1 MKHLISFILFF
12 ILIGLLP
19 FSSRSQSTNP
29 CFPNIDFE
37 QGNFN
42 HWQTFWGYG
51 TTAMSPPTCLPP
63 PDTIRWHF
71 HDTTALPSQQIISAA
86 TYPPTDIRF
95 GNMPK
100 LCPNGGNY
108 SILLG
113 DSMTILGGCPIC
125 PYPSQARQDGVYYK
139 AHIPANTQRLW
150 LKYWFANILHEVG
163 LGFCSQASFWVMVL
177 DSAQPNRQCFDFVYT
192 DHPTNGNLSI
202 AAANKDGIDSSWLG
216 YHLPNIYKKW
226 TSRYLNL
233 SRYAGRT
240 VYLYFMNVDGAS
252 IRSGGGGPSMTYFD
266 VEGCTN
272 TTPLPTVYCAG
283 SGQATIT
290 APFGYDSYT
299 WMDSSLTM
307 VLDTNQNFVLSPVS
321 VSGSH
326 TYAVIVQNRYSFW
339 GCPDTLWTTL
349 PAPTPMPTATFSI
362 ANSTCPNQKQ
372 MSYTGSASAAATYH
386 WNFGGGIIKS
396 GSGQGA
402 YVVHWLSS
410 GKKYIS
416 LTVTDNGCSSTF
428 KDSVV
433 VSAPISITNQVAICP
448 HQFYTLPN
456 GLQTDTAGVYYDTLQ
471 SHVGCDSLV
480 ITQVSLKT
488 ISTESIA
495 VAICQG
501 HSYTLPNGGVVNQAG
516 TYTDTLQNY
525 LGCDSI
531 ISVQLSVINNQQKA
545 ISASICNNQTY
556 TLPKGEIVNMAGV
569 YQDTLKTYLGCD
581 SFINTTLTIVNSPMI
596 DLGQD
601 TSLCRG
607 NGLVLKAS
615 YPNATYIWNDGST
628 QATQIAL
635 NSGTYVVQVTESPCA
650 PITDSIRIH
659 FIDCSCDMLMPNA
672 FTPNNDNKDDDIKPI
687 YACDLQPLDYS
698 YKIFNRW
705 GQLVF
710 QTTDYT
716 MAWDGTFNGK
726 PQPIATYVYFINW
739 KNASGDAHLK
749 KGDVSLVR

>member
-1 MKHLISFILFF
+1 MKNLISVLIFF
-12 ILIGLLP
+12 VVYGLAP
-19 FSSRSQSTNP
+19 IISYSQSTNP

-51 TTAMSPPTCLPP
+51 STAMNPPTCLPP

-86 TYPPTDIRF
+86 TNPPTDRWF

-113 DSMTILGGCPIC
+113 DSLTILGCPVC
-125 PYPSQARQDGVYYK
+125 PYPPLSRQDGVYYK
-139 AHIPANTQRLW
+139 VYIPANTHRLW
-150 LKYWFANILHEVG
+150 LKYWFANILHNGG
-163 LGFCSQASFWVMVL
+163 LGFCNQASFWVMVI
-177 DSAQPNRQCFDFVYT
+177 DSAQPQRQCIEFVYT
-192 DHPTNGNLSI
+192 DHPVPSNGISN
-202 AAANKDGIDSSWLG
+202 AYANKDGMVYGWI
-216 YHLPNIYKKW
+216 PFNNNNIYKKW

-252 IRSGGGGPSMTYFD
+252 IRSGGGVPSMTYFD

-272 TTPLPTVYCAG
+272 ITPLPTVYCAG

-299 WMDSSLTM
+299 WLDSSLTT
-307 VLDTNQNFVLSPVS
+307 VLDTNQNLVLNPVP

-326 TYAVIVQNRYSFW
+326 TYAVIVQNRHSFW

-349 PAPTPMPTATFSI
+349 PAPTPVPTATFSI
-362 ANSTCPNQKQ
+362 AATACPNQQQ
-372 MSYTGSASAAATYH
+372 MTYTGSASATATYN

-396 GSGQGA
+396 GSGQGP
-402 YVVHWLSS
+402 YLVHWLSG

-416 LTVTDNGCSSTF
+416 LTVTENGCSSTF
-428 KDSVV
+428 HDSVLV
-433 VSAPISITNQVAICP
+433 RAPISTTQQVAICP

-456 GLQTDTAGVYYDTLQ
+456 GLPTDTAGIYEDTLQ
-471 SHVGCDSLV
+471 SYTGCDSLV
-480 ITQVSLKT
+480 ITLVHLKA
-488 ISTESIA
+488 IA
-495 VAICQG
+495 TKNIIASICQG
-501 HSYTLPNGGVVNQAG
+501 HSYTLPNGTVVNQAG

-525 LGCDSI
+525 VGCDSI
-531 ISVQLSVINNQQKA
+531 ISIQLSFISNQQKS
-545 ISASICNNQTY
+545 ITASICNHQSY
-556 TLPKGEIVNMAGV
+556 TLPKGEVVSSAGS

-581 SFINTTLTIVNSPMI
+581 SIIRTTLTIINSPII
-596 DLGQD
+596 DLGND
-601 TSLCRG
+601 TSLCKG
-607 NGLVLKAS
+607 NGLVLNAS
-615 YPNATYIWNDGST
+615 YFNATYVWNDGST
-628 QATQIAL
+628 QATKIAL
-635 NSGTYVVQVTESPCA
+635 QSGTYTVQVTTSPCA
-650 PITDSIRIH
+650 PVSDSIH
-659 FIDCSCDMLMPNA
+659 VQFIDCDCAMLMPNA
-672 FTPNNDNKDDDIKPI
+672 FTPNNDTKDDDIKPI
-687 YACDLQPLDYS
+687 YACDYLPIGYDFR
-698 YKIFNRW
+698 IFNRW

-710 QTTDYT
+710 QTTDYNT
-716 MAWDGTFNGK
+716 AWDGTFNGK
-726 PQPIATYVYFINW
+726 AQPMDTYMYYISW
-739 KNASGDAHLK
+739 KNQNGEAKSK